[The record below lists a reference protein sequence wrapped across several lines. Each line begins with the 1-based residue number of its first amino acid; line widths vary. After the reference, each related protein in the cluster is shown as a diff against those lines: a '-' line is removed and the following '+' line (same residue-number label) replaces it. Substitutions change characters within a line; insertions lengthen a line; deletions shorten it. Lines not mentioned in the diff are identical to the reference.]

1 MTFNWKAFCMALFSP
16 KQIASPTDIDVL
28 ARTIWG
34 ESRGEDK
41 IGKIAVANVV
51 LNRAAEAHNH
61 EHFGDGTLAGACQAP
76 WQFSCQNDT
85 DPNKAKLLAVTAE
98 DPVFAECQQIAS
110 DAANGLLEDN
120 TGGASYYKVIGTY
133 APWAEGKT
141 PCFVHGHHEFY
152 RNIA

>member
-1 MTFNWKAFCMALFSP
+1 MNWKAFVMGLFI
-16 KQIASPTDIDVL
+16 KNHAASQKDIGIL

-34 ESRGEDK
+34 EARGEDT
-41 IGKIAVANVV
+41 IGKQAVANVV
-51 LNRAAEAHNH
+51 LNRAAEAYNH
-61 EHFGDGTLAGACQAP
+61 PHFGDGTLAGACQAP
-76 WQFSCQNDT
+76 WQFSCMNDT
-85 DPNKAKLLAVTAE
+85 DPNKTKLLAVTAE

-120 TGGASYYKVIGTY
+120 TGGATYYKVIGTY
-133 APWAEGKT
+133 APWAEGKS